1 MAKIRTHQ
9 FGDIRVPAWVVDHP
23 SFLKW
28 LRSGAVPEDVR
39 VGYIDGQVRSEPMGE
54 RAFAHNQIKTRL
66 ARVLDALAETERLGL
81 YFGDGM
87 TFTSEAGGFTTVP
100 DGIFVCRATIDEG
113 RVRLTCCR
121 RGHRDTELVGT
132 PDLVIE
138 VVSDSS
144 EYKDTEWLMAN
155 YWNAEVSE
163 YWVVDAR
170 EEPLRF
176 TTHRRG
182 EKGYVAV
189 RRTDGWSRSPVL
201 GRSFRFTQGPEEMG
215 LPTYRFEMR

>member
-1 MAKIRTHQ
+1 MAKINTLQ
-9 FGDIRVPAWVVDHP
+9 FGEIRVPAWVVDHP

-39 VGYIDGQVRSEPMGE
+39 VGYIGNQVWSEPMGE
-54 RAFAHNQIKTRL
+54 RPFAHNQIKIRL
-66 ARVLDALAETERLGL
+66 ARVLDALAESERLGL

-100 DGIFVCRATIDEG
+100 DGIFVCRKTMDDG
-113 RVRLTCCR
+113 RVQLTGGR
-121 RGHRDTELVGT
+121 RSRNDTELVGT

-155 YWNAEVSE
+155 YWNAEVNE
-163 YWVVDAR
+163 YWVIDAR

-176 TTHRRG
+176 TIYRRG
-182 EKGYVAV
+182 DRGFVAV
-189 RRTDGWSRSPVL
+189 RRAEGWNRSPVL
-201 GRSFRFTQGPEEMG
+201 GRSFRFTQGPEDLG
-215 LPTYRFEMR
+215 HPTYRFEMR

>member
-1 MAKIRTHQ
+1 MAKIRV
-9 FGDIRVPAWVVDHP
+9 GPAVELRVPAWVVDHP

-28 LRSGAVPEDVR
+28 FRSGAVPEDTR
-39 VGYIDGQVRSEPMGE
+39 IGYIDGQVWVEDMPE
-54 RAFAHNQIKTRL
+54 RAFAHNKIKTLL
-66 ARVLDALAETERLGL
+66 ARVLDGLVEDNNLGV

-87 TFTSEAGGFTTVP
+87 TFTTEAGGFTSVP
-100 DGIFVCRATIDEG
+100 DGMFVSQATIDAG
-113 RVRLTCCR
+113 RASLTGGR
-121 RGHRDTELVGT
+121 RGHQDTELVGV

-155 YWNAEVSE
+155 YWNAGVPE
-163 YWVVDAR
+163 YWVVDGR

-176 TTHRRG
+176 TIHRRG

-189 RRTDGWSRSPVL
+189 RRSEGWVKSAVL
-201 GRSFRFTQGPEEMG
+201 GKSFRFVRQDEKMG
-215 LPTYRFEMR
+215 FTTYRLEVR